1 MSSNFD
7 HSELRLQ
14 RDRQQ
19 AAHVSTNLYNA
30 GLTLP
35 GCATAYSAALFAGA
49 TPEAA
54 FEAARHFMLAQLPPI
69 QPIQPGHCGTYDRI
83 AGRDK
88 LDAERIDAR
97 QKAINRIRLLPNPF
111 VVTGSQFDAARFA
124 NGVAAGNEADIAGA
138 LGAAA

>member
-1 MSSNFD
+1 MRQYD
-7 HSELRLQ
+7 HSEDRLRTL
-14 RDRQQ
+14 RKH
-19 AAHVSTNLYNA
+19 ATFAGPNLYNA

-35 GCATAYSAALFAGA
+35 SCVTAYQAALFCGA
-49 TPEAA
+49 SAELA
-54 FEAARHFMLAQLPPI
+54 FEAARNHMLAALPPL
-69 QPIQPGHCGTYDRI
+69 PSERPSTYDLI

-124 NGVAAGNEADIAGA
+124 NGMAAGNEADIAGA
-138 LGAAA
+138 LGVAA